1 MLTFFKSW
9 LVRGGNIANVEG
21 IEGVDIVVRMREIE
35 FEVNG
40 GNRVQDELEGG
51 GLDRIR
57 FNVVVKLDPVTP
69 NCAN

>member
-1 MLTFFKSW
+1 
-9 LVRGGNIANVEG
+9 
-21 IEGVDIVVRMREIE
+21 MREIE